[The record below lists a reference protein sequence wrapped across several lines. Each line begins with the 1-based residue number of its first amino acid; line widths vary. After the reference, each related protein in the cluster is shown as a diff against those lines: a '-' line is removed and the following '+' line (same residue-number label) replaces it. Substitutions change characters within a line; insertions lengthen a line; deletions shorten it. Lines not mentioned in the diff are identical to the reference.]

1 MLNVKDIIGKPVVA
15 SDSGERIETIV
26 APIFDRSEN
35 CLLGFLVDQTRYN
48 GNPKVLPLYLV
59 QAIEADAI
67 IIPWKESIAPASD
80 YATIHD
86 ILKQNNS
93 LDIDQILHLVRVK
106 AGKPRGDIAAERVR
120 DDRHLIGTER
130 MHQLGEIIDKGMRG
144 IVAVW

>member
-35 CLLGFLVDQTRYN
+35 CLLGFLVDQTSWL

-93 LDIDQILHLVRVK
+93 LDIDQILTNNDLYFDENT
-106 AGKPRGDIAAERVR
+106 GDI
-120 DDRHLIGTER
+120 
-130 MHQLGEIIDKGMRG
+130 KNF
-144 IVAVW
+144 

>member
-1 MLNVKDIIGKPVVA
+1 MFNVKDIIGKPVVA

-86 ILKQNNS
+86 VLEQNNS
-93 LDIDQILHLVRVK
+93 DQILTNDDLDLYFDENT
-106 AGKPRGDIAAERVR
+106 GDIENS
-120 DDRHLIGTER
+120 DT
-130 MHQLGEIIDKGMRG
+130 II
-144 IVAVW
+144 